1 MPLRLPAP
9 LPGGCGP
16 APPPLV
22 AVGLPPSLA
31 AVVQCKD
38 QALSMPPITGAGA
51 GALHCH
57 SRAAAASVDQH
68 HHQVRPAR
76 RLAGLAVAH
85 PHLRGGSGSTRR
97 RTVTRGRGVG
107 RPAGLANARP
117 AVRADSRQP
126 RQGKH
131 PLLPA
136 SIHAQER
143 RCCQAPQQSCKGPAS
158 ICLHAHERPPPPCPA
173 SRHSPA
179 HLEPPDV
186 HPVSHHHHS
195 ISQPLITLTTPQQG
209 CVHRA
214 APAKGGEGEASS
226 SVGQPCRLSGMG

>member
-16 APPPLV
+16 APLPGGCGAVQGSSPQHAPHHGRRCWRSALPLTCCRRVRGSAPPP
-22 AVGLPPSLA
+22 GPPRS
-31 AVVQCKD
+31 
-38 QALSMPPITGAGA
+38 PAGRA
-51 GALHCH
+51 G
-57 SRAAAASVDQH
+57 SRAST
-68 HHQVRPAR
+68 PAR
-76 RLAGLAVAH
+76 RQRQHTSTHCHQGEGGWAASRAGKRS
-85 PHLRGGSGSTRR
+85 P
-97 RTVTRGRGVG
+97 GRE
-107 RPAGLANARP
+107 
-117 AVRADSRQP
+117 SRQQATKA
-126 RQGKH
+126 R
-131 PLLPA
+131 
-136 SIHAQER
+136 
-143 RCCQAPQQSCKGPAS
+143 QAPSVARLNPCPGASMLSSPSAVLQGSCKHMLACPRA
-158 ICLHAHERPPPPCPA
+158 PPPPCPA